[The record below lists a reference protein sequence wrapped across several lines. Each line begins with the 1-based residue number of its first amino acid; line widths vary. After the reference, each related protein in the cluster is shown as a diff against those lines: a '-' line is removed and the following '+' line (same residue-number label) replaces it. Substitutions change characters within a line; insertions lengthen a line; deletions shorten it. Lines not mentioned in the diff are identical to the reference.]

1 MAPATDAKRP
11 RISDDDRLVNM
22 WLHNRSANTS
32 RAYRA
37 DVDAFRQWTGKPL
50 ADVVLDDLQGWFD
63 GLTGSDATRRRKL
76 ASVKSALAF
85 GVRVGFL
92 DVDVGAAL
100 RLERGRDRLSERI
113 LTEEDVKRIIEQEP
127 CPRKRVALRVLY
139 FMGLRISEMCALK
152 WRDMTRRQQGGVAS
166 VFGKGNKTRHV
177 LVPAK
182 LWKEI
187 VAVRAND
194 WRPDT
199 PVVPGHD
206 GSPLHLRAAHRLVK
220 RAAKRA
226 GLPDASAHWFRH
238 AHASHA
244 LDNGAPAHVVQQTLG
259 HSDLKTTTRYA
270 HVREGD
276 GGGNYLKD

>member
-11 RISDDDRLVNM
+11 RISDDDRLLNM
-22 WLHNRSANTS
+22 WLHNRSANTA

-37 DVDAFRQWTGKPL
+37 DVNAFRQWADKPL

-63 GLTGSDATRRRKL
+63 SLKGSDATRRRKL

-113 LTEEDVKRIIEQEP
+113 LTEEGVRRVIDMEE

-139 FMGLRISEMCALK
+139 FMGLRISEMCSLT

-166 VFGKGNKTRHV
+166 VFGKGGKTRHV

-187 VAVRAND
+187 VAVRADD
-194 WRPDT
+194 WRPET